1 MSMWRSFVALR
12 WRIIRHGPHDERGFS
27 LVAGL
32 IVAIGVVIL
41 AVLIRKGTLDQGWLT
56 VAVTIVGLLWFLGP
70 ILLPGS
76 APVLNVH
83 WFRTLPHR
91 PLRIAVALA
100 PSEVLSVGPVITAA
114 ALTSFLVLTAG
125 HGGLASVVAVLAAAA
140 QLYFLLWL
148 GRCTAA
154 VVARLLRSR
163 AGVWI
168 AAVQMS
174 ALLAVSFAGWVPI
187 AAYFLPDLGAGS
199 VEVQTPASDAAVPAA
214 IERVLLALP
223 TGWGLAGAVAATG
236 AGSALTVV
244 LPILGLLAAGTVLC
258 GGWTMLAAA
267 SIRQPPARV
276 QSNVTARARRM
287 PLFIASGPTSAV
299 TVRELKT
306 WFRDP
311 QRSLEL
317 RHAWLTPLLMVAL
330 VAPTDWSWGLP
341 FVGVMAAALAAMA
354 AVNTYALDGTAL
366 WQLLTTPGAIR
377 ADVRGRQVAWLL
389 LLGLPVLIGTILLC
403 LVSPDLWA
411 VAFGAALTATGA
423 ACAASPL
430 LSALMPAI
438 GADARDRVSTGQNAG
453 NAAGGQMTAFTV
465 VLAGAVLPGVI
476 AQALGLGSVWLA
488 HLVLGA
494 GLGVLMIVGL
504 QSLTQKRLE
513 RSGLELVSAMT
524 SS

>member
-1 MSMWRSFVALR
+1 
-12 WRIIRHGPHDERGFS
+12 
-27 LVAGL
+27 
-32 IVAIGVVIL
+32 
-41 AVLIRKGTLDQGWLT
+41 
-56 VAVTIVGLLWFLGP
+56 
-70 ILLPGS
+70 
-76 APVLNVH
+76 
-83 WFRTLPHR
+83 
-91 PLRIAVALA
+91 
-100 PSEVLSVGPVITAA
+100 
-114 ALTSFLVLTAG
+114 
-125 HGGLASVVAVLAAAA
+125 
-140 QLYFLLWL
+140 
-148 GRCTAA
+148 
-154 VVARLLRSR
+154 
-163 AGVWI
+163 
-168 AAVQMS
+168 
-174 ALLAVSFAGWVPI
+174 
-187 AAYFLPDLGAGS
+187 
-199 VEVQTPASDAAVPAA
+199 
-214 IERVLLALP
+214 
-223 TGWGLAGAVAATG
+223 
-236 AGSALTVV
+236 
-244 LPILGLLAAGTVLC
+244 
-258 GGWTMLAAA
+258 
-267 SIRQPPARV
+267 
-276 QSNVTARARRM
+276 M

-317 RHAWLTPLLMVAL
+317 RHAWLTPLLMIAL

>member
-1 MSMWRSFVALR
+1 MWRSFVALR

-41 AVLIRKGTLDQGWLT
+41 AVLIRAGTLDQSWLT

-114 ALTSFLVLTAG
+114 ALSSFLVLTAG

-140 QLYFLLWL
+140 QLFFLLWL

-168 AAVQMS
+168 AAFQMS

-199 VEVQTPASDAAVPAA
+199 VEVQTPTSDAAVPAA

-223 TGWGLAGAVAATG
+223 TGWGLAGAAA
-236 AGSALTVV
+236 AADAASALTVV
-244 LPILGLLAAGTVLC
+244 LPILGLLAAGAVLC

-276 QSNVTARARRM
+276 QSNVTAQTRRT
-287 PLFIASGPTSAV
+287 PRLFTASGPTSAAA
-299 TVRELKT
+299 VRELKT

-311 QRSLEL
+311 QRALEL

-366 WQLLTTPGAIR
+366 WQLVTTPGAIR

-411 VAFGAALTATGA
+411 VAFGATLAATGA
-423 ACAASPL
+423 GCAAAPL

-438 GADARDRVSTGQNAG
+438 GADARERVSTGQNAG
-453 NAAGGQMTAFTV
+453 NAAGGQMTAFAV
-465 VLAGAVLPGVI
+465 VMAGAVLPGVI

-494 GLGVLMIVGL
+494 GLGVLSIVGL